1 MATPVI
7 MPKFGM
13 AQEEGTVIRWLK
25 QEGDRVEK
33 GDVLLEVMTDKVD
46 MEVEA
51 QASGILQGIRVG
63 PGETVPVTTVLAYI
77 LEPGEALPQ
86 DAAPTQAESQA
97 EPQAAAATEAT
108 EVSAVK
114 ASPVARRMA
123 AEQGIDLARL
133 TGSGPGGRVTKEDVL
148 AAVQAAQASP
158 PPGRVRATPAARRLA
173 REAGVSLDGIPG
185 SGPRGRIQAA
195 DVERRLA
202 AQVPA
207 PAPAQEPVPGPVG
220 ATTALP
226 DQAAPLT
233 GMRRTIA
240 RRLTQSWQTIPHVT
254 FTASVD
260 MRQAEALRQRLAPDV
275 EAAGG
280 RFTPTVLLAL
290 AVARLLPRHPRLNAW
305 LQPQGDELLLTQ
317 HSRVNLGVAVALDEG
332 LIVPV
337 IHGAEEL
344 GLAALARR
352 IGDLS
357 QRARSGDLQP
367 QEVMDGTFT
376 ISNLGMFPVDHF
388 TALINPPQVAILAV
402 GRAQMQPVWDG
413 EGFQPAPVLRLT
425 LSADHRA
432 VDGAVAAAF
441 LADLKAALEDPAR
454 LLL

>member
-1 MATPVI
+1 
-7 MPKFGM
+7 
-13 AQEEGTVIRWLK
+13 
-25 QEGDRVEK
+25 
-33 GDVLLEVMTDKVD
+33 
-46 MEVEA
+46 
-51 QASGILQGIRVG
+51 
-63 PGETVPVTTVLAYI
+63 
-77 LEPGEALPQ
+77 
-86 DAAPTQAESQA
+86 
-97 EPQAAAATEAT
+97 
-108 EVSAVK
+108 
-114 ASPVARRMA
+114 MA

-133 TGSGPGGRVTKEDVL
+133 TGSGPGGRVTKGDVL
-148 AAVQAAQASP
+148 AAVQAAQVST

-173 REAGVSLDGIPG
+173 REAGISLDGIPG

-195 DVERRLA
+195 DVERHLA
-202 AQVPA
+202 ARVPA
-207 PAPAQEPVPGPVG
+207 PAPALEPLPGPAG
-220 ATTALP
+220 ATAALP
-226 DQAAPLT
+226 DRAEPLT

>member
-51 QASGILQGIRVG
+51 QGSGILQGIRVG

-77 LEPGEALPQ
+77 LEPGEALPE
-86 DAAPTQAESQA
+86 DATPAQATAQAASQA
-97 EPQAAAATEAT
+97 SPTAEGTGT
-108 EVSAVK
+108 SAVK

-123 AEQGIDLARL
+123 AEQGIDLAQLR
-133 TGSGPGGRVTKEDVL
+133 GSGPGGRITKEDVL
-148 AAVQAAQASP
+148 AAVQAQASP
-158 PPGRVRATPAARRLA
+158 QPGRVRATPAARRLA
-173 REAGVSLDGIPG
+173 REAGIPLDGIPG

-195 DVERRLA
+195 DV
-202 AQVPA
+202 AQHLVASAQATSPA
-207 PAPAQEPVPGPVG
+207 PLPASPPAPSTPEAVPE
-220 ATTALP
+220 
-226 DQAAPLT
+226 QAAPLT

-240 RRLTQSWQTIPHVT
+240 RRLTHSWQSIPHVT

-305 LQPQGDELLLTQ
+305 LQPDGDELLLTQ

-337 IHGAEEL
+337 IHGAEAL
-344 GLAALARR
+344 GLAALAQR

-357 QRARSGDLQP
+357 RRARDGDLQP

-441 LADLKAALEDPAR
+441 LADLKAALEEPAR

>member
-51 QASGILQGIRVG
+51 QASGVLQGIRVG

-86 DAAPTQAESQA
+86 EATPAARTQAPAPAA
-97 EPQAAAATEAT
+97 ETARP
-108 EVSAVK
+108 SAVK

-123 AEQGIDLARL
+123 AEQGIDLSQL
-133 TGSGPGGRVTKEDVL
+133 TGSGPGGRITKEDVL
-148 AAVQAAQASP
+148 AAAQAADQAPDSSP
-158 PPGRVRATPAARRLA
+158 EPGRVRATPAARRLA
-173 REAGVSLDGIPG
+173 REAGIPLDGIPG
-185 SGPRGRIQAA
+185 SGPRGRIQAR
-195 DVERRLA
+195 DVERHLA
-202 AQVPA
+202 ALAASAEPE
-207 PAPAQEPVPGPVG
+207 AQPIPGPG
-220 ATTALP
+220 ARP
-226 DQAAPLT
+226 EQAAPLT

-240 RRLTQSWQTIPHVT
+240 RRLTQSWQSIPHVT
-254 FTASVD
+254 FTVSVD
-260 MRQAEALRQRLAPDV
+260 MRQAEALRQRLKPDV
-275 EAAGG
+275 EAGG
-280 RFTPTVLLAL
+280 ARFTPTVLLAL

-305 LQPQGDELLLTQ
+305 LQAEGDELLLTQ
-317 HSRVNLGVAVALDEG
+317 HSQVNLGVAVALEDG

-344 GLAALARR
+344 GLAALAQR
-352 IGDLS
+352 IDDLS
-357 QRARSGDLQP
+357 QRARRGDLQP

-402 GRAQMQPVWDG
+402 GRARMQPVWDG
-413 EGFQPAPVLRLT
+413 EGFQPAPVLQLT

-441 LADLKAALEDPAR
+441 LADLKAVLEEPAR